1 MNNESRSLPAFREE
15 QRFQQVWIWFLVL
28 GIAALI
34 WYSAIQQIILRR
46 PFGSRPAPDTLLI
59 IFWLLFG
66 IGMPVFFLSAR
77 LVTEVRSDGIYV
89 RFFPIHFSYH
99 KISLGEL
106 KSFEV
111 RKYNALR
118 EYGGWGIRYGPQGK
132 AYNVGG
138 NRGVQLV
145 LTDGKRILIGSQRP
159 EEFLSALQSEH
170 AHHQTSVNK

>member
-1 MNNESRSLPAFREE
+1 MIRENQFIPAFREE
-15 QRFQQVWIWFLVL
+15 QRFHQVWVWLIVL

-34 WYSAIQQIILRR
+34 WYSTIQQIILRR
-46 PFGSRPAPDTLLI
+46 PFGSRPAPNMLLI

-66 IGMPVFFLSAR
+66 IGLPAFFFSAR
-77 LVTEVRSDGIYV
+77 LITEVRRDGIYV
-89 RFFPIHFSYH
+89 RFFPIHISFH
-99 KISLGEL
+99 KIAFEELG
-106 KSFEV
+106 SFEV

-145 LTDGKRILIGSQRP
+145 LTDGKRTLIGSQRP
-159 EEFLSALQSEH
+159 EEFLAALQSEY
-170 AHHQTSVNK
+170 ARFQRNS

>member
-1 MNNESRSLPAFREE
+1 MKREGQSFSAFHEE
-15 QRFQQVWIWFLVL
+15 QKFQQIWVWFIVL
-28 GIAALI
+28 GIAVLM

-66 IGMPVFFLSAR
+66 VGLPVLIFSVR
-77 LVTEVRSDGIYV
+77 LITEVRSDAIYL
-89 RFFPIHFSYH
+89 RFFPLHLSFH
-99 KISLGEL
+99 KIAFEEL
-106 KSFEV
+106 QSFEV

-145 LTDGKRILIGSQRP
+145 LQDGKRILIGSQRP
-159 EEFLSALQSEH
+159 EEFLAALQSAH
-170 AHHQTSVNK
+170 ARYQKST

>member
-1 MNNESRSLPAFREE
+1 MNRESQPPPAFHEQ

-28 GIAALI
+28 GIAVLI

-66 IGMPVFFLSAR
+66 IGLPVLIFTAR
-77 LVTEVRSDGIYV
+77 LITEVRSDGIYV
-89 RFFPIHFSYH
+89 RFFPFHFSYR
-99 KISLGEL
+99 KIALEELG
-106 KSFEV
+106 SFEV

-159 EEFLSALQSEH
+159 EEFLTALQSEH
-170 AHHQTSVNK
+170 ARYQTSVNK

>member
-1 MNNESRSLPAFREE
+1 MIRENQSIPAFREE
-15 QRFQQVWIWFLVL
+15 QRFHQVWVWFIVL

-34 WYSAIQQIILRR
+34 WYSTIQQIILRR
-46 PFGSRPAPDTLLI
+46 PFGSRPAPDMLLI

-66 IGMPVFFLSAR
+66 IGLPAFFLSAR
-77 LVTEVRSDGIYV
+77 LITEVRSDGIYV
-89 RFFPIHFSYH
+89 RFFPVHFSFH
-99 KISLGEL
+99 KIAYEELG
-106 KSFEV
+106 SFEV

-159 EEFLSALQSEH
+159 EEFLAALQSEH
-170 AHHQTSVNK
+170 ARFQRNS